1 MSLNNDQ
8 KFRILMLIA
17 SARLADDATTLFNEE
32 DVPIHYRL
40 AGAGTAPSEIM
51 DILGLGST
59 EKEIFLSLLPK
70 NFADGMLSK
79 FRKALKLGS
88 ANSGIAFTIPLTSAN
103 NFVLKRLGEVA
114 EDYTRTHGQ
123 RKVNKTVMENK
134 YTMVAAIVDQG
145 HGEEVMTAA
154 RSEGARG
161 GTVIH
166 GRQIGDE
173 TAVNFWGISLED
185 EKEIVMIITDEEHKL
200 PIMKVISRECGVNTK
215 AKGFVVSLPIE
226 RVIGIN
232 DFDE

>member
-1 MSLNNDQ
+1 MNLNEQ
-8 KFRILMLIA
+8 KFRILMLIT
-17 SARLADDATTLFNEE
+17 SAKLAEEATDLFNDE

-40 AGAGTAPSEIM
+40 VGAGTAPSEIM

-59 EKEIFLSLLPK
+59 EKDIFLSLLPK
-70 NFADGMLSK
+70 NFADGMLLK
-79 FRKALKLGS
+79 LRKELKLGA
-88 ANSGIAFTIPLTSAN
+88 ANSGIAFTIPLKSAN

-114 EDYTRTHGQ
+114 EDYSRVNGQ
-123 RKVNKTVMENK
+123 RKVENNMSENK

-145 HGEEVMTAA
+145 HGEEVMNAA

-166 GRQIGDE
+166 GRQVGDE
-173 TAVNFWGISLED
+173 TAVNFWGISLQD

-200 PIMKVISRECGVNTK
+200 PIMQVISRECGVKTE
-215 AKGFVVSLPIE
+215 AKGFVVSLPID

-232 DFDE
+232 DFDD

>member
-1 MSLNNDQ
+1 MSLNDQ
-8 KFRILMLIA
+8 KLRILMLITTA
-17 SARLADDATTLFNEE
+17 KLAEEATDIFNEE
-32 DVPIHYRL
+32 DVPLHYRL
-40 AGAGTAPSEIM
+40 VGTGTAPSEIM

-59 EKEIFLSLLPK
+59 EKDILLSILPK
-70 NFADGMLSK
+70 EFADDMLVK
-79 FRKALKLGS
+79 LRKRLRLGS
-88 ANSGIAFTIPLTSAN
+88 ANSGIAFTISLTSAN

-114 EDYTRTHGQ
+114 EEYSRTHKN
-123 RKVNKTVMENK
+123 RKVENNMTENK

-145 HGEEVMTAA
+145 HGEEVMNAA

-166 GRQIGDE
+166 GRQVGDE
-173 TAVNFWGISLED
+173 TAVNFWGISLQD

-200 PIMKVISRECGVNTK
+200 PIMKVISRECGVKTE
-215 AKGFVVSLPIE
+215 AKGFVVSLPID

>member
-1 MSLNNDQ
+1 M
-8 KFRILMLIA
+8 RILMLIT
-17 SARLADDATTLFNEE
+17 SAKLADEATDLFNDE

-40 AGAGTAPSEIM
+40 VGAGTAPSEIM

-59 EKEIFLSLLPK
+59 EKDIFLSLLPK
-70 NFADGMLSK
+70 NFADGMLVK
-79 FRKALKLGS
+79 LRKSLKLGS

-103 NFVLKRLGEVA
+103 NFVLKRLGEVS
-114 EDYTRTHGQ
+114 EEYSRTHKE
-123 RKVNKTVMENK
+123 RKVENTVMENK

-145 HGEEVMTAA
+145 HGEEVMNAA

-166 GRQIGDE
+166 GRQVGDE
-173 TAVNFWGISLED
+173 TAVNFWGISLQD
-185 EKEIVMIITDEEHKL
+185 EKEIVMIITDDEHKL
-200 PIMKVISRECGVNTK
+200 PIMKVISRECGVNSE
-215 AKGFVVSLPIE
+215 AKGFVVSLPID

>member
-1 MSLNNDQ
+1 MNLSEQ
-8 KFRILMLIA
+8 KFRILMLIT
-17 SARLADDATTLFNEE
+17 SAKLADEATELFNDE

-40 AGAGTAPSEIM
+40 VGAGTAPSEIM

-59 EKEIFLSLLPK
+59 EKDIFLSLLPK
-70 NFADGMLSK
+70 NFADGMLTK
-79 FRKALKLGS
+79 LRKTLKLGS
-88 ANSGIAFTIPLTSAN
+88 TNSGIAFTIPLTSAN
-103 NFVLKRLGEVA
+103 NFVLKRLGDAA
-114 EDYTRTHGQ
+114 EDYSRRSGE
-123 RKVNKTVMENK
+123 RKVENTTMTESK

-145 HGEEVMTAA
+145 HGEAVMTAA

-166 GRQIGDE
+166 GRQVGDE

-185 EKEIVMIITDEEHKL
+185 EKEIVMIITDEDHKL
-200 PIMKVISRECGVNTK
+200 SIMKAISSECGVTTE
-215 AKGFVVSLPIE
+215 AKGFVVSLPID